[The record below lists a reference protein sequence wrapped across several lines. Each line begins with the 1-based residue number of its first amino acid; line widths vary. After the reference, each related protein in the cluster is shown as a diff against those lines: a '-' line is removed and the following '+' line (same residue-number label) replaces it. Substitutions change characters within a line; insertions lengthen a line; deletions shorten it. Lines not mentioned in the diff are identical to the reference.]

1 LVTAT
6 TISTTSSTS
15 TSTTVLMAS
24 VGILKAKTVVLI
36 HPMSMRRGS
45 NVSAAKLAASVSM
58 TIPKRSVGTMRISI
72 TKGNKYCAFVGT
84 SLKAVRKGKCT
95 IVVVYLPKKGRSVL
109 RSNTLTVRA

>member
-1 LVTAT
+1 
-6 TISTTSSTS
+6 
-15 TSTTVLMAS
+15 MAA
-24 VGILKAKTVVLI
+24 KAKAVVLI
-36 HPMSMRRGS
+36 HPMAVHRGS

>member
-1 LVTAT
+1 MV
-6 TISTTSSTS
+6 
-15 TSTTVLMAS
+15 S
-24 VGILKAKTVVLI
+24 VVAAKAKAIVLV
-36 HPMSMRRGS
+36 HPMAVRRGS

-72 TKGNKYCAFVGT
+72 TKGNKYCAFIGT

-95 IVVVYLPKKGRSVL
+95 IVVIYLPKRGRSVL